1 MNEVCSYPP
10 PPNHYMQFASGD
22 SAMQPPDISGLG
34 PTYRMFGQVA
44 QNPAFPANANLPPAP
59 IDRDVVMYDRAKGL
73 KAEILRL
80 VDSMP
85 ESVLNLLNAVQNKPN
100 ECSSQLRDFDN
111 RIKSL
116 FHALELMRPIEA
128 QHVLLGI
135 SEREVSSR
143 ETLNENC
150 REIIK
155 NALTALNS

>member
-1 MNEVCSYPP
+1 
-10 PPNHYMQFASGD
+10 
-22 SAMQPPDISGLG
+22 
-34 PTYRMFGQVA
+34 
-44 QNPAFPANANLPPAP
+44 
-59 IDRDVVMYDRAKGL
+59 MYDRAKGL